1 MNNKEKINR
10 YFDEN
15 NSRIESKI
23 ISMLERFIEKK
34 TVNVLSYE
42 LPKFPYLKG
51 RGDEF
56 KLAELIRDEFHQNN
70 ISYKEYS
77 KIPERPN
84 LIGSLGKCEN
94 GVSLMLAG
102 HMDVVPPGEG
112 WETDPFKLVRKGNKL
127 YGRGTSDN
135 KGQIASIL
143 MASFILK
150 ELGIDKDLKG
160 ELQIAALSDE
170 ECTDQDGIEYGVHYL
185 LEKKLINPT
194 YSIIPDIG
202 GYMKVIDVAEKGGV
216 KIRVT
221 ATGKQAHASTPEK
234 GINAINML
242 VEFLC
247 FFNKEFKFDYTP
259 HPLLGH
265 PTVNVGVING
275 GAASNIVPGSC
286 SVMIDMRTVP
296 GVTIDQIEKKITNL
310 FTKVKNA
317 NLKFEVV
324 SASTPHSISP
334 EISLVELIQKH
345 GQEVLG
351 FKPKPV
357 GVGGGTFA
365 KALCLNGCNAVGWG
379 IGNEETFHVANEYIE
394 LEELVNFA
402 KLTCLIA
409 SDLLS

>member
-1 MNNKEKINR
+1 MSHAERINC
-10 YFDEN
+10 YFREN
-15 NSRIESKI
+15 YANIESKI
-23 ISMLERFIEKK
+23 ISMLESFIEKK
-34 TVNVLSYE
+34 TVNVLSSE
-42 LPKFPYLKG
+42 LSKFPYLNG

-56 KLAELIRDEFHQNN
+56 KLAELIKDEFKKNN

-84 LIGSLGKCEN
+84 LIGSLGRCEN
-94 GVSLMLAG
+94 GISLMLAG

-112 WETDPFKLVRKGNKL
+112 WDTDPFKLVRKENKL

-143 MASFILK
+143 MAAFIIK
-150 ELGIDKDLKG
+150 ELGIDKNLKG

-185 LEKKLINPT
+185 LEEKLINPT

-216 KIRVT
+216 KIKVT
-221 ATGKQAHASTPEK
+221 AIGKQAHASTPEK

-242 VEFLC
+242 VEFLY

-259 HPLLGH
+259 HPLLGD
-265 PTVNVGVING
+265 PTVNVGVIDG

-286 SVMIDMRTVP
+286 SVVIDMRTIP
-296 GVTIDQIEKKITNL
+296 GITIEQIEKKITTI
-310 FTKVKNA
+310 FGKVKNS

-334 EISLVELIQKH
+334 EINLVKFIQKY
-345 GQEVLG
+345 GEEVLG
-351 FKPKPV
+351 FKPEPI
-357 GVGGGTFA
+357 GIGGGTFA
-365 KALCLNGCNAVGWG
+365 KPLCLKGCNAVGWG
-379 IGNEETFHVANEYIE
+379 IGNEDTFHVANEYIE
-394 LEELVNFA
+394 IEELINFA

-409 SDLLS
+409 SDLLA